1 VHSSILVIESNFG
14 NKLKKNEV
22 IFLFLIFIPVV
33 LDYPLTVTVP
43 QVLVNTLNNI
53 DKLYII

>member
-1 VHSSILVIESNFG
+1 LKVILVTS
-14 NKLKKNEV
+14 KKKNEV